1 MKRLKLFILLVL
13 AIIISLPAFSAD
25 KIDSKIRFNDFYGEV
40 KIRPNAEEDDSYE
53 FVDLDTVIYEDD
65 RIKTEEESGAI
76 LGLEDMST
84 YVIKPESTLIIHT
97 EEGNV
102 SKIEMIA
109 GTMWGNFK
117 KMAEGKSL
125 EVEMSQ
131 CVCGIEGTSV
141 LFQSSGTDEGDEG
154 DEGEGEEGKTV
165 KPTKK
170 GAKKLTVNTK
180 KTLYNKKLTK
190 KQQKMLKKQIRKMVG
205 KLEKVLVLNGKVIVT
220 NRVTLQKT
228 TVPAGHQAEI
238 SGQEITV
245 KPIVNLNEVKKD
257 LQSEL
262 DKAND
267 KLDIDKLINKLNQ
280 QTEQINKM
288 KNKLDSILDEAKEQE
303 AKAKNRDTL
312 KQIAKQVEAT
322 VKEGNRLTSIFI
334 EVESTIKV
342 LESKMTANKKL
353 NSFATEKEVIDYD
366 GAKKAIREAKIV
378 MITYSQ
384 SLKALSDYA
393 SELNNKLYGDNPA
406 ITGVSSSESEQLANE
421 IKKEIDDIRIQS
433 ENIAKS
439 LNGESVA
446 YEIFQNAI
454 LECGELLRDL
464 EDLNKDIN
472 DNKVASFSGE
482 LKNRYKYVKDRIEK
496 QIEAYSAIPEI
507 KSATLNQMNDFNTEV
522 TSLASKIREYLR
534 IYNDIEKTST
544 GTNIKK
550 SYVET
555 VTRILSSYDR
565 MRRNYT
571 KAERLHRYTENDF
584 KHSKF
589 KTSEYNQIQSL
600 WEEISEAMS
609 DLDREASELSSCV
622 EVLKS
627 QLESLIGQ

>member
-13 AIIISLPAFSAD
+13 AILISLPAFSAD

-65 RIKTEEESGAI
+65 RIKTEEDSGAI

-109 GTMWGNFK
+109 GTMWANFK
-117 KMAEGKSL
+117 KMAEGKTL

-141 LFQSSGTDEGDEG
+141 LFQSSGTDEG
-154 DEGEGEEGKTV
+154 EGEERKTV

-170 GAKKLTVNTK
+170 GAKKLPVKTK
-180 KTLYNKKLTK
+180 KSPYKKLTK
-190 KQQKMLKKQIRKMVG
+190 KQQKKLKKQIRKTVG
-205 KLEKVLVLNGKVIVT
+205 KLEKVTVLNGKVIVT

-238 SGQEITV
+238 NGQEITV

-280 QTEQINKM
+280 QTEQINKT

-366 GAKKAIREAKIV
+366 GAKKAIREAKIA
-378 MITYSQ
+378 MINYSQ

-393 SELNNKLYGDNPA
+393 SELNNKLNGDNPA
-406 ITGVSSSESEQLANE
+406 ITGISSSESEQLFAE
-421 IKKEIDDIRIQS
+421 INKEINDIKTKS
-433 ENIAKS
+433 NNIAES
-439 LNGESVA
+439 LNDESVS
-446 YEIFQNAI
+446 YDNFQTAI
-454 LECGELLRDL
+454 LECKELLSDL
-464 EDLNKDIN
+464 ENIYKDIN
-472 DNKVASFSGE
+472 PKEVASYAE
-482 LKNRYKYVKDRIEK
+482 QLTKDYKEAKERIEE
-496 QIEAYSAIPEI
+496 QILAYSSVPEV
-507 KSATLNQMNDFNTEV
+507 KGGTLEQMSKFNT
-522 TSLASKIREYLR
+522 SI
-534 IYNDIEKTST
+534 
-544 GTNIKK
+544 TNIAQEIRDYLKQYNAMLAAGTDDKK
-550 SYVET
+550 RYVET
-555 VTRILSSYDR
+555 VTRILTSYDR

-571 KAERLHRYTENDF
+571 KAERLKIQTEKDF
-584 KHSKF
+584 SGSSY
-589 KTSEYNQIQSL
+589 KTSEYKEIQDS
-600 WEEISEAMS
+600 WDVISDAMS
-609 DLDREASELSSCV
+609 NLDRDASELSSCV
-622 EVLKS
+622 EALKS
-627 QLESLIGQ
+627 QLESLLGQ